1 MGILLGDVFQRKRE
15 QVDKK
20 KKNVHIHDSRKS
32 SQKLENR
39 SLHIKR
45 TPLASEQKYSM
56 SNHVIYLDEIYKIK
70 R

>member
-1 MGILLGDVFQRKRE
+1 MLVGDVSQRKRE
-15 QVDKK
+15 PVDKK

-32 SQKLENR
+32 SQKLENQ

-45 TPLASEQKYSM
+45 ILLALEQTYSM
-56 SNHVIYLDEIYKIK
+56 SNQVIYLDEIYEIK